1 MKVNPRF
8 NKADV
13 RGCNTTYLVPRV
25 FPKREDQDPGY
36 EGAILRVENLNA
48 VENGNSCF
56 KTPYKK

>member
-36 EGAILRVENLNA
+36 EGAILRVEK
-48 VENGNSCF
+48 S
-56 KTPYKK
+56 K